1 MASQLDPSMGMD
13 PNLDPS
19 MDRSL
24 QQEEEDQY
32 DDEGIEVAVD
42 DEQDDPDPGVNHA
55 VTNLAC
61 CNIVWQD
68 EGCTSVLMILQ
79 SMAALH
85 GFSCGLTHLYP
96 QVGVFMAI
104 A

>member
-1 MASQLDPSMGMD
+1 MGMD

-68 EGCTSVLMILQ
+68 EGCTSVLMIHTAVNGSLAWLFLWPDT
-79 SMAALH
+79 SLSTGWCLH
-85 GFSCGLTHLYP
+85 GDSMRVVH
-96 QVGVFMAI
+96 
-104 A
+104 